1 MRARRDTWLPIL
13 FLTLA
18 LLFATG
24 EDFLSDKVQATGGD
38 IYKDLELFSQILR
51 RVESDYVED
60 VDPHK
65 LIMAGIDGML
75 EALDPHTQFLDT
87 DQYGNLMV
95 STQGSFG
102 GLGIV
107 IAVRDGVLT
116 VISPM
121 EGTPAYAMGIQG
133 GDKILKI
140 DGESTEGLSSDDAV
154 KKLRGPK
161 GTKVTI
167 SIAREGVEGLL
178 DYTITRDIIELHS
191 VPYAFMM
198 PGTDGI
204 GYIRCSQFMKTTT
217 DDLEAALQKLEAQGM
232 KGLVLDLRRNPGGLL
247 DQAVSVSDLF
257 LDKGEMITFTKG
269 RKRSASNDFI
279 DENNSTHSGYPLI
292 VMVERGS
299 ASASEIVAGAI
310 QDWDRGLIV
319 GTNTF
324 GKGSVQSVLPLTKDT
339 GLKLTTAKY
348 YTPVG
353 RSIHK
358 DEHQITVLKEEPP
371 DSLRDA
377 HPEFKTKGGRTVRGG
392 GGIEPDI
399 IIEQDKLTKLAEN
412 LERNSLF
419 FEYAIS
425 YVGKHKEIG
434 QDFEVSGDMLSE
446 FKKLAESKEIEFTDD
461 EYDADREY
469 IEMGIRREV
478 FRKQFG
484 DEAAYKTGLALD
496 KQLREAVQLFGQAAT
511 LKDMFALAEVKRD
524 SLEASGALRMP
535 AEGTAHHTI
544 DQEEDE
550 DEEE

>member
-1 MRARRDTWLPIL
+1 MRVRRDTWLPIV

-204 GYIRCSQFMKTTT
+204 GYVRCAQFMKTTT

-279 DENNSTHSGYPLI
+279 DENNSVHSGYPLI
-292 VMVERGS
+292 VMVNGGS

-358 DEHQITVLKEEPP
+358 DEHHITVLKEEPA
-371 DSLRDA
+371 DSLKDA

-399 IIEQDKLTKLAEN
+399 TIEQDKLSKLEEN

-434 QDFEVSGDMLSE
+434 EDFEVSGDMLSD
-446 FKKLAESKEIEFTDD
+446 FKKLAESKEIEFTDE
-461 EYDADREY
+461 EYETDREY

-496 KQLREAVQLFGQAAT
+496 NQLRDAVQLFGQAAT

-535 AEGTAHHTI
+535 AEGTVSHSI
-544 DQEEDE
+544 DQGEDE